1 MRSRYSKEM
10 YMLLAYDAFRG
21 FYEVE
26 VEHLMKKLKVPN
38 PTSSSKISKSHILGL
53 LSNTK

>member
-1 MRSRYSKEM
+1 
-10 YMLLAYDAFRG
+10 MLLAYDAFRG

-53 LSNTK
+53 VSNTK